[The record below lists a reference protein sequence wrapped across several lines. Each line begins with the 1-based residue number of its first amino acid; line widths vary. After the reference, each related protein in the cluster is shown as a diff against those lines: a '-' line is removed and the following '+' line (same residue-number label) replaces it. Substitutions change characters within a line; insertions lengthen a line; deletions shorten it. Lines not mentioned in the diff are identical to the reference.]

1 MDFGKILQHL
11 RTEQGIFQKQL
22 ASEFHVS
29 VGTICNYENRG
40 YSPDLETICKIADYF
55 HVSTD
60 YLLGRTQY
68 ISSSE
73 C

>member
-11 RTEQGIFQKQL
+11 RTEQGIFQKQS
-22 ASEFHVS
+22 ASE
-29 VGTICNYENRG
+29 
-40 YSPDLETICKIADYF
+40 L

-68 ISSSE
+68 ISFSE
-73 C
+73 R